1 MKKIPTINLG
11 NKRWRGI
18 WVSKNDIVEFLR
30 CRYRVYLSHVTGI
43 PVGEFKDSEAIRAII
58 EKGIKFEDTIVSEGQ
73 FQEVQLEKEL
83 DAFVHQD
90 LVLHTPMLFR
100 NHELGIQGIPDLIN
114 AGKGKLYPVE
124 IKMHKN
130 ITESDELELAFYW
143 KLLEPYRKA
152 TPKAKGYLI
161 LGTGEM
167 VEVNISKD
175 SLFEICWLADEV
187 RTVKKNGAEPILSP
201 ECKLCT
207 LIEDCKRD
215 VSQRGGLSLI
225 HGIAYIREH
234 QLKSMGITNITDL
247 MKADSVDLH
256 ERWYTTFG
264 NNPGIS
270 EIRRMQAHALSLIER
285 KPVFFGE
292 SEAFRW
298 LDSPLIVVDLEYD
311 PESYVWLVG
320 LCIVDKH
327 GKSVKQY
334 FAERFTSA
342 EEKRIIEEL
351 LFALKFNPKHVVVT
365 YGASADMPQL
375 EKAWRRH
382 NFSADEWSNLE
393 KRHVD
398 LYTFLLQNFRFP
410 LSSYSLK
417 DVEGFLGF
425 QRKKERINGLIALDM
440 YNRYLR
446 EKKEPQKLAIK
457 QELLEYNR
465 EDLEATAFVAKQ
477 LKPLLDECI
486 RKE

>member
-1 MKKIPTINLG
+1 M
-11 NKRWRGI
+11 
-18 WVSKNDIVEFLR
+18 SKNDIVEFLR

-43 PVGEFKDSEAIRAII
+43 RVGEFKDSETIRAII
-58 EKGIKFEDTIVSEGQ
+58 EKGIKFENTIVSEGQ

-83 DAFVHQD
+83 DRFVHQD

-143 KLLEPYRKA
+143 KLLEPYRKGN
-152 TPKAKGYLI
+152 PKAKGYLI

-175 SLFEICWLADEV
+175 HLFEICWLADEV
-187 RTVKKNGAEPILSP
+187 RNIKTNGTEPTLSP

-207 LIEDCKRD
+207 LIEDCKRN

-225 HGIAYIREH
+225 HGIAYIREC

-247 MKADSVDLH
+247 MKVDSAELH
-256 ERWYTTFG
+256 KKWYATFG
-264 NNPGIS
+264 NTPGIS
-270 EIRRMQAHALSLIER
+270 EIGKMQLHALSLVER

-292 SEAFRW
+292 SESFRC
-298 LDSPLIVVDLEYD
+298 LNHPLIIVDLEYA
-311 PESYVWLVG
+311 PESYIWLVG
-320 LCIVDKH
+320 LCIVDKQR
-327 GKSVKQY
+327 KKVEQY

-351 LFALKFNPKHVVVT
+351 LAILKSNPKHVVIT

-382 NFSADEWSNLE
+382 GFSANEWSDLK

-398 LYTFLLQNFRFP
+398 LHTFVLHNFRFP

-425 QRKKERINGLIALDM
+425 QRKKERIYGLIALDM
-440 YNRYLR
+440 YTRYLR

-486 RKE
+486 RKRINRSS